1 MKTEEQHTVTEAM
14 DVFSVGCVIAELFL
28 EGKDTFS
35 LSQLFKYRSGE
46 LDINA
51 HLNAIEDE
59 SIKVSLNE
67 HGLPDLKL

>member
-46 LDINA
+46 LDISA
-51 HLNAIEDE
+51 HLAAIEDE
-59 SIKVSLNE
+59 SIKASPEVQY
-67 HGLPDLKL
+67 G